1 MHIDFSSAFHIQFVS
16 SEILCLIVHSLH
28 FGFSKALFTGSP
40 FCHSVQCSLVC
51 LSNHLPVCS
60 DRASKVKTL
69 KTLSDIWNW
78 GTVIWK
84 WGIVI
89 WNQGT
94 FFWPGN
100 FKTWNEFFKSGNS
113 FWNRRM
119 VIEDWF
125 FLKKDS
131 LFSINCSSFSNNCS
145 SFLNNCSLI

>member
-1 MHIDFSSAFHIQFVS
+1 MHIDFSSAFHIQFLS

-100 FKTWNEFFKSGNS
+100 FKTWNQGTVFEIGE
-113 FWNRRM
+113 WLLR
-119 VIEDWF
+119 IG
-125 FLKKDS
+125 
-131 LFSINCSSFSNNCS
+131 FSWKRIPYFQLTVPH
-145 SFLNNCSLI
+145 FPITVPHF